1 MSKSVLV
8 TGASGFIAQ
17 QLIIDLLERGYSV
30 RGTVRSLK
38 KADQLRSVFA
48 QHSPHAREIE
58 LVEADLES
66 DTGWPEAV
74 AGIDCV
80 MHVASPFPLAAPK
93 DPMELIIPA
102 REGTLRVLRA
112 AQDAGVSHVVL
123 TSSTAAVQFGHKVL
137 PEVLTEHDWSNPE
150 NARDCSPY
158 AASKTIAE
166 RAAWDFVAQ
175 EAPEMALSVI
185 NPSGVFGPIRSADIR
200 TSLRLIDM
208 LLQGKIPMAPD
219 AGTQAV
225 DVRDVS
231 VAHIAAMEKPEA
243 KGERF
248 IVAADYLTMLETAS
262 ILAKEFPEYA
272 AKMPTRKIP
281 SFIIKALAPFNSTMK
296 SAASELGKRRFCSGE
311 KARRMLL
318 ERPYI
323 SGSDAVIAS
332 AQTLLKYGVDK

>member
-30 RGTVRSLK
+30 KGTVRSLQ

-48 QHSPHAREIE
+48 QHCPHAREIE
-58 LVEADLES
+58 LVETDLES

-74 AGIDCV
+74 AEIDCV

-112 AQDAGVSHVVL
+112 ARDAGASHVVL
-123 TSSTAAVQFGHKVL
+123 TSSTAAVQCGHKVL

-150 NARDCSPY
+150 DTRDCPPY

-166 RAAWDFVAQ
+166 KAAWDFVAQ

-185 NPSGVFGPIRSADIR
+185 NPSAVFGPIRSADVR
-200 TSLRLIDM
+200 TSLSLIDM

-219 AGTQAV
+219 VGTQAV

-231 VAHIAAMEKPEA
+231 EAHIAAMEKSEA
-243 KGERF
+243 NGERF
-248 IVAADYLTMLETAS
+248 IVAADFLTMLETAA

-272 AKMPTRKIP
+272 AKMPTRNIP

-296 SAASELGKRRFCSGE
+296 SAVSELGKRRLCSGE
-311 KARRMLL
+311 KAQRMLL

-332 AQTLLKYGVDK
+332 AQSLLKYAVGK

>member
-1 MSKSVLV
+1 MSKKVLV

-38 KADQLRSVFA
+38 KADQLLSVLA
-48 QHSPHAREIE
+48 KHSTHASEIE

-66 DTGWPEAV
+66 DTGWPGAV
-74 AGIDCV
+74 ADINCV

-102 REGTLRVLRA
+102 RDGTLRALRA
-112 AQDAGVSHVVL
+112 ARDAGVPHVVI
-123 TSSTAAVQFGHKVL
+123 TSSMAAVGFGHKEL
-137 PEVLTEHDWSNPE
+137 PELLTEDDWSNP
-150 NARDCSPY
+150 NNTRDCPPY
-158 AASKTIAE
+158 HASKTIAE
-166 RAAWDFVAQ
+166 KAAWDFVAK

-185 NPSGVFGPIRSADIR
+185 NPVGVFGPVRSADVR
-200 TSLRLIDM
+200 TSLSLIDM

-219 AGTQAV
+219 AGTQVV

-231 VAHIAAMEKPEA
+231 TAHIAAMEKPEA
-243 KGERF
+243 RGERF
-248 IVAADYLTMLETAS
+248 IVAADYLTMLETAA

-296 SAASELGKRRFCSGE
+296 SAASELGKRRYCSGE
-311 KARRMLL
+311 KAQRMLL

-332 AQTLLKYGVDK
+332 AQTLLKYGVGK